1 MKYVEPEIEIF
12 FLDTSDIIS
21 TSDGGFAPG
30 FEDDDGINWGVD
42 LGML

>member
-1 MKYVEPEIEIF
+1 MKYVEPQIEIL
-12 FLDTSDIIS
+12 FLETKDIIT
-21 TSDGGFAPG
+21 TSDGFASG